1 MAEYFA
7 SFVGQYFRA
16 DYDVIAITIATLK
29 VHKKKIHISVFAD
42 YLKNYLPFLLHFW
55 KAPQIL

>member
-16 DYDVIAITIATLK
+16 DYDAIAITIATLK
-29 VHKKKIHISVFAD
+29 AHKKNLHISVFGD
-42 YLKNYLPFLLHFW
+42 YLKN
-55 KAPQIL
+55 